1 MTVTTIMSAENVS
14 VVLGSN
20 ARVLTA
26 VSFAAGCG
34 QVTGL
39 IGPNG
44 AGKTTLLNA
53 MAGLLVPVSGR
64 VVYDGAELESVP
76 RRRRG
81 REIAYLEQNTQCHW
95 PLTVERMVML
105 GRTPHLRPFR
115 GETETDWAR
124 VNDAMARCDVDRF
137 ATRNV
142 LTLSGGERARAMLAR
157 VLAGAPRVLLAD
169 EPTAGLDPY
178 HQLHVM
184 ELLRELAGAGMAVV
198 VVLHD
203 LTLATRF
210 CDRICVLS
218 RGAVAAEGPPDEV
231 FAGDVMSSVYGVTA
245 SVGSQDGETYVLP
258 WRRLPRAD
266 D

>member
-1 MTVTTIMSAENVS
+1 MTIMSAENVS
-14 VVLGSN
+14 VVLG
-20 ARVLTA
+20 ADAQVLA
-26 VSFAAGCG
+26 GVSFAVELGV
-34 QVTGL
+34 VTGL

-53 MAGLLVPVSGR
+53 MAGLQEPREGAVF
-64 VVYDGAELESVP
+64 YDGEQLENVD
-76 RRRRG
+76 RRQRG
-81 REIAYLEQNTQCHW
+81 QEISYLEQNTQCHW

-105 GRTPHLRPFR
+105 GRTPYLRPFR
-115 GETETDWAR
+115 GETEADWAG
-124 VNDAMARCDVDRF
+124 VNEAMARCDIEQL

-157 VLAGAPRVLLAD
+157 ALAGNPKVLLAD

-184 ELLRELAGAGMAVV
+184 ELLRDLAAAGTAVV

-203 LTLATRF
+203 LTLAARF

-218 RGAVAAEGPPDEV
+218 DGAVAAEGPPAEV
-231 FAGDVMSSVYGVTA
+231 FSGDVMLSVYGVSA
-245 SVGSQDGETYVLP
+245 SVGDWEGETYVLP
-258 WRRLPRAD
+258 WRRQPKMPEA
-266 D
+266 